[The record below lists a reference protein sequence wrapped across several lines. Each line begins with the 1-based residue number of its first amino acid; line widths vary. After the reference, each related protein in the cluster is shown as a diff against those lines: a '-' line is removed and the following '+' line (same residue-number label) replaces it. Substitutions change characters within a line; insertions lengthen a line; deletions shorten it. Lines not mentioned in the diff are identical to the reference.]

1 MFTSLLLQYIVII
14 VLVYVIVINPLMC
27 PIYKLNFIKVYR
39 KTYIGF
45 GITYGFKNPLGVLE
59 HILHGKGVATVA
71 LQGVF
76 ILQIL

>member
-1 MFTSLLLQYIVII
+1 
-14 VLVYVIVINPLMC
+14 MC